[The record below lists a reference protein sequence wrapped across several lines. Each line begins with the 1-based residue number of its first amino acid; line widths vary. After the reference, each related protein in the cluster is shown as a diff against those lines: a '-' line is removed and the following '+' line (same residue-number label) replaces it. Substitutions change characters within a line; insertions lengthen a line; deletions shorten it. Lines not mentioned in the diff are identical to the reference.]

1 MKYFCFDCLTPPIC
15 SECVVHGIH
24 KTHDVQNI
32 PSSIPIVRGRMD
44 NAIQTMSAKGDRLK
58 GTLAALN
65 QKKGELGEQNN
76 AVRTQLKAMFDD
88 LRLKLLSKEKELD
101 QISNQIIEN
110 SLADINLI
118 IQQIDNRL
126 QIINNNID
134 VINTEGNENIPNR
147 ALNFYSLNYPTI
159 NQLIEIES
167 RDSFPTAEYLKR
179 FNFAVDP
186 ELNGELMRKTQQ
198 IGDSI
203 YSLRHPIAR
212 WSSGQFIARNS
223 PPSSLQA

>member
-1 MKYFCFDCLTPPIC
+1 MAPPIC

-44 NAIQTMSAKGDRLK
+44 NAIQTMSTKADRLK
-58 GTLAALN
+58 GTLASLN
-65 QKKGELGEQNN
+65 QKQVELGEQNN
-76 AVRTQLKAMFDD
+76 AVRTQLKSMFDD
-88 LRLKLLSKEKELD
+88 LRFKLLSKEKELD
-101 QISNQIIEN
+101 QISVQIVEN
-110 SLADINLI
+110 SIADINMI
-118 IQQIDNRL
+118 IQQVENRI
-126 QIINNNID
+126 QIIDNNID

-167 RDSFPTAEYLKR
+167 RDSFPTVDYLKR

-212 WSSGQFIARNS
+212 WSSGQFIARNNS
-223 PPSSLQA
+223 FSTIPS